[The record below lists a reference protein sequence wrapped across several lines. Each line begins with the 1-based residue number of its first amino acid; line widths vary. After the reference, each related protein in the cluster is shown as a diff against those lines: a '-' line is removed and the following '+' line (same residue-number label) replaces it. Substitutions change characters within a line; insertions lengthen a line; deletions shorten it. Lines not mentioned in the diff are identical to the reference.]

1 MGKNLKNIIEA
12 LIFASGEGVS
22 FATLK
27 QYFNAEYNDKQINR
41 AIIDLKG
48 EYCGDK
54 GIHLIEFNNTYQ
66 MQSNPDYGA
75 ELADVLTPIKEKNLS
90 KTLLEVL
97 SIIAYRQPITKG
109 EIEEARNGTS
119 ADYACAM
126 LMKFNLITELG
137 RRETSVGRP
146 IEYGTTDEFLKKF
159 GLTSLEDLPDYDE
172 LITKIKNNYDKYYK
186 NSDGD
191 NLFRAKEEL
200 GGDFFETEATAEHPD
215 FIAEGEEVIVVDT
228 DDNDDDGDDDAI
240 FDNNF
245 SD

>member
-1 MGKNLKNIIEA
+1 MSKNLKNIIEA
-12 LIFASGEGVS
+12 LIFASGEGIK
-22 FATLK
+22 FDTLK
-27 QYFNAEYNDKQINR
+27 QYFNAEYSDKQINR

-48 EYCGDK
+48 EYCGDR

-66 MQSNPDYGA
+66 MQSNPSYGE

-97 SIIAYRQPITKG
+97 SIVAYRQPITKG

-146 IEYGTTDEFLKKF
+146 FEYGTTEEFLKKF
-159 GLTSLEDLPDYDE
+159 GLQSLEDLPDYDE

-186 NSDGD
+186 NSDDD
-191 NLFRAKEEL
+191 NLFRAKEVVSGE
-200 GGDFFETEATAEHPD
+200 FFESEAAAANPD
-215 FIAEGEEVIVVDT
+215 FISPDEDVIVVDT
-228 DDNDDDGDDDAI
+228 DDDDDGV
-240 FDNNF
+240 FDSNF

>member
-1 MGKNLKNIIEA
+1 MSKSLKSIIEA
-12 LIFASGEGVS
+12 LIFASGEGIT
-22 FATLK
+22 FDRLK
-27 QYFNAEYNDKQINR
+27 QYFNSEYNDKQLNR

-66 MQSNPDYGA
+66 MQSNPDYGE

-97 SIIAYRQPITKG
+97 AIIAYRQPITKG

-119 ADYACAM
+119 ADYACMM
-126 LMKFNLITELG
+126 LMRFNLITELG

-159 GLTSLEDLPDYDE
+159 GLTSLADLPDYDE
-172 LITKIKNNYDKYYK
+172 LIAKIKNNFDKYYK
-186 NSDGD
+186 NSDSD

-200 GGDFFETEATAEHPD
+200 DGDFFETEAAAATPD
-215 FIAEGEEVIVVDT
+215 FIAEGEDVIEVDT
-228 DDNDDDGDDDAI
+228 EDV
-240 FDNNF
+240 FDSNF